1 MNKSM
6 SEIKKEFEQ
15 ADNQS
20 LASLYAMYA
29 DDNRA
34 GVVSLIAKYKK
45 QEKKLEAEKKRMR
58 NMQKD
63 TEKNFRNVLPE
74 FLQMNL
80 SIIVGVWHIQE

>member
-1 MNKSM
+1 MSKSI

-45 QEKKLEAEKKRMR
+45 QEEKSQEGLFGRL
-58 NMQKD
+58 
-63 TEKNFRNVLPE
+63 FR
-74 FLQMNL
+74 
-80 SIIVGVWHIQE
+80 